1 MNAANLP
8 VEDVAGDPLAS
19 ASHEEVAACAR
30 LLAVSVAH
38 HRAKFGVVPI
48 ATTDAQLGDP
58 KHGSS
63 AATLQRKAL
72 GTLKEALDP
81 VLLRQVD
88 NEQTPDAAGQ
98 VPPDET
104 RHHMRI
110 SVTAPV
116 WVSDLDGG
124 PRRSATLRNVSWGGA
139 AALCDDMPVAVGER
153 VCLILPEARERNIEI
168 DATLLRES
176 MVECGREYGLR
187 FDSLD
192 QEDEERLPQVLRLLV
207 TAPDHERR
215 RSESRLVQ
223 RLEVGYAEEFQAM
236 LEDISTG
243 GMMLTVPEPLE
254 IDQSLAIS
262 LSSADTPFALNLRAR
277 ISALVDELAI
287 LRPRQRGVTDRGDVV
302 EAATGA

>member
-1 MNAANLP
+1 MNAANSP

-58 KHGSS
+58 KHGGS
-63 AATLQRKAL
+63 AATLERKAL
-72 GTLKEALDP
+72 GTL
-81 VLLRQVD
+81 
-88 NEQTPDAAGQ
+88 
-98 VPPDET
+98 
-104 RHHMRI
+104 
-110 SVTAPV
+110 
-116 WVSDLDGG
+116 
-124 PRRSATLRNVSWGGA
+124 
-139 AALCDDMPVAVGER
+139 MPVAVGER
-153 VCLILPEARERNIEI
+153 VCPILPEARERNIEI

-176 MVECGREYGLR
+176 MVEGGREYGLW

-215 RSESRLVQ
+215 RWESRLVQ
-223 RLEVGYAEEFQAM
+223 RLEVGYGDAGEFQAM

-243 GMMLTVPEPLE
+243 SMMLTVPEPLE

-262 LSSADTPFALNLRAR
+262 LSSADTSFALNLRAR
-277 ISALVDELAI
+277 ISALVHGSAI

-302 EAATGA
+302 EAAPGA